1 MEVTIMTSLFAERD
15 MDVDA
20 AHFEYSVEVFSVQFL
35 VFSLVLGLNIN
46 PFSNQIFLDLISYN

>member
-1 MEVTIMTSLFAERD
+1 MTSLFAERD